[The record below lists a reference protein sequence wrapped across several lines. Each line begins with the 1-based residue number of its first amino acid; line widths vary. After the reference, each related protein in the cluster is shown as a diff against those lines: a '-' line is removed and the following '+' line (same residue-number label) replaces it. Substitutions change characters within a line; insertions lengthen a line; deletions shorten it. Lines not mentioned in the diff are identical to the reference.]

1 MSLLKMDMVF
11 LKVLECIDSVLFNRA
26 SCSCTVTTMLTLKNS
41 VIINFMNKIC
51 MQPFKRWSV

>member
-51 MQPFKRWSV
+51 MQPFKR